1 VSAQETKL
9 QSASALAAL
18 RAASRGTAAVLPIRG
33 ASLFQTITHVD
44 SRGELTALDSGSN
57 LGFSL
62 QRVFF
67 IRVDLPSTIRA
78 EHACSAQQVIMV
90 QSGAVSVDIE
100 NGRERRTLRLVQGRR
115 ALWLSAGMWL
125 RMRDFLAGTVL
136 SVAASQTY
144 ADTVYFDAPQP
155 ELISAD

>member
-9 QSASALAAL
+9 QSASALAAVG
-18 RAASRGTAAVLPIRG
+18 AASRGKAAVLPIRG
-33 ASLFQTITHVD
+33 ASLFQTATHVD

-57 LGFSL
+57 LGFAL

-67 IRVDLPSTIRA
+67 IRVDHPSTIRA
-78 EHACSAQQVIMV
+78 EHACSAEQVIMV
-90 QSGAVSVDIE
+90 LSGAVSVDIE

-125 RMRDFLAGTVL
+125 RMRDFLTGTVL

-144 ADTVYFDAPQP
+144 ADTVYFDTPQP
-155 ELISAD
+155 DLISAD